1 MNKTISTKKLREF
14 GYLIGFG
21 IPIIVGW
28 FIPLLWGHSFKL
40 WTIFVS
46 FPSIF
51 LAIIKPSILFYPYKG
66 WMALGYL
73 LGWVNSRIIFGIVF
87 FLVIFPIGVVM
98 RLFNYDPLRLKK
110 NNANS
115 YRENKADSKIDLKRI
130 F

>member
-1 MNKTISTKKLREF
+1 MNNNISTKKLREF

-21 IPIIVGW
+21 TPIIIGL

-40 WTIFVS
+40 WTIFVG

-51 LAIIKPSILFYPYKG
+51 LAIIKPSMLFYPYKG

>member
-73 LGWVNSRIIFGIVF
+73 LGRVNSRIIFGIVF